1 MPLIE
6 RLPSGS
12 SSTAVLKS
20 RQGSPSNPPPP
31 PEATLSPG
39 VLELLQGAV
48 KARLSILISG
58 GAGSG
63 KTQLLNAISGFI
75 PASERVIVID
85 DAAEVRLTGPHMVR
99 LEACAPEGG
108 GYISQHQLLVDALR
122 MQPDRIIVGET
133 RGAEA
138 LDVLEAM
145 NTGCGGSM
153 TTIHAD
159 SPRDALIRIENMVAM
174 TGLDLP
180 PSAVRQQINLAVDL
194 VIQLARLSDGSRRV
208 VSLQEIKGM
217 KGDVMTL
224 QEIFTFVREG
234 VDENGMEIGGL
245 ISTGLRPRF
254 CETLYDAGAVLPAD
268 LFELQADRRKTA

>member
-12 SSTAVLKS
+12 SSTAVLRS
-20 RQGSPSNPPPP
+20 REGSRSSPPPA
-31 PEATLSPG
+31 PEATLSP
-39 VLELLQGAV
+39 VMLELLKGAV

-58 GAGSG
+58 GTGSG
-63 KTQLLNAISGFI
+63 KTQLLNVISGFI

-85 DAAEVRLTGPHMVR
+85 DAAELRLTRPHMVR
-99 LEACAPEGG
+99 LETHAPQGG
-108 GYISQHQLLVDALR
+108 GYISQHQLLVNALG

-145 NTGCGGSM
+145 NTGCDGSM

-174 TGLDLP
+174 TGLGLP
-180 PSAVRQQINLAVDL
+180 PSAVRQQIELAVDL
-194 VIQLARLSDGSRRV
+194 VIQLERLSDGSRRV
-208 VSLQEIKGM
+208 VSLQEIQGLE
-217 KGDVMTL
+217 GDVMTL
-224 QEIFTFVREG
+224 QEIFTFARGG
-234 VDENGMEIGGL
+234 VDENGMEAGEL

-254 CETLYDAGAVLPAD
+254 SKRLDDAGVALPAD
-268 LFELQADRRKTA
+268 LFGDEECRRSA